1 MRIHDSLTSALKA
14 VWMHRMRS
22 FLTMLGIII
31 GIFAVTAL
39 ISVGQ
44 SSSAAITAQI
54 EGLGTNLLTV
64 NIRDQRAKLTMDD
77 VKAMGQ
83 LDGVSA
89 VSPVISSS
97 YTVKYGST
105 SMPDSVA
112 VQGVMPDYQ
121 YIRNYK
127 LQGGRFIMDS
137 DDTNRLRVAVVGQD
151 IAVTLYGTTDAIGQ
165 QISINGIQ
173 YQIVGILVAQG
184 TSETTNEDDLVM
196 IPFVTAQRLM
206 QNTRISTLY
215 LSATTADTVTAAQ
228 NSLTKYMQQF
238 STEQNGFSVNTQ
250 SSVLQSLSTVTATQT
265 AMLGGIAGIS
275 LLVGGIGIMNI
286 MLVSVME
293 RTREIGIEKAIGATR
308 RDILMQFL
316 FEAIIVSGI
325 GGFIGILLAQFGSGF
340 IGSVMNTKV
349 TVQSGIML
357 LALGFSLMVGV
368 GFGIYPAIKASKL
381 NPIEALR
388 YE

>member
-1 MRIHDSLTSALKA
+1 MKIYDSVISALKA

-22 FLTMLGIII
+22 ILTMLGIII
-31 GIFAVTAL
+31 GIFAVTSL

-44 SSSAAITAQI
+44 SSNAAITAQI

-64 NIRDQRAKLTMDD
+64 NIRDRRANLTITD
-77 VKAMGQ
+77 VEAMAQ

-89 VSPVISSS
+89 VSPVVASS
-97 YTVKYGST
+97 YTVKNGST
-105 SMPDSVA
+105 SMDSIT

-121 YIRNYK
+121 YIREYK
-127 LQGGRFIMDS
+127 LESGRFIS
-137 DDTNRLRVAVVGQD
+137 ERDDTSRLKVAVIGQD
-151 IAVTLYGTTDAIGQ
+151 IAVTLYGTLDVIGER
-165 QISINGIQ
+165 IAINGAQ
-173 YQIVGILVAQG
+173 YQIVGLLAAQG
-184 TSETTNEDDLVM
+184 TNETTNEDDLIM
-196 IPFVTAQRLM
+196 IPFVTAQRVM
-206 QNTRISTLY
+206 QNTSISTVY
-215 LSATTADTVTAAQ
+215 LSATTSDTVSTAQ
-228 NSLTKYMQQF
+228 TSLTKYLQQF
-238 STEQNGFSVNTQ
+238 STETNGFSVNTQ
-250 SSVLQSLSTVTATQT
+250 SSVLESLSSVTATQT

-308 RDILMQFL
+308 KDILLQFL
-316 FEAIIVSGI
+316 FEAIVVSGI
-325 GGFIGILLAQFGSGF
+325 GGLIGILLAQFGSGF
-340 IGSVMNTKV
+340 VGSIMSTTV
-349 TVQSGIML
+349 TVQTGVML
-357 LALGFSLMVGV
+357 LALGFSLIVGI

>member
-1 MRIHDSLTSALKA
+1 MKIYESLSSALKA
-14 VWMHRMRS
+14 VWMHRTRS
-22 FLTMLGIII
+22 ILTMLGIII

-44 SSSAAITAQI
+44 SSSAAITSQI
-54 EGLGTNLLTV
+54 EGLGTNLITV
-64 NIRDQRAKLTMDD
+64 SIRDQRAKLTIDD
-77 VKAMGQ
+77 VNAMGQ

-89 VSPVISSS
+89 VSPIISSS
-97 YTVKYGST
+97 YSVKNGAT
-105 SMPDSVA
+105 SMPDNET
-112 VQGVMPDYQ
+112 VQGVMPAYQ
-121 YIRNYK
+121 DIRNYK
-127 LQGGRFIMDS
+127 LQDGRFIMDS

-151 IAVTLYGTTDAIGQ
+151 IAVTLYGTTDAVGQ
-165 QISINGIQ
+165 QITINGVQ
-173 YQIVGILVAQG
+173 YQIVGVLVAQG
-184 TSETTNEDDLVM
+184 TSETTNEDDMVM

-206 QNTRISTLY
+206 QNTRITTIY
-215 LSATTADTVTAAQ
+215 LSATSPDTVTAAQ
-228 NSLTKYMQQF
+228 TSLSKYMTQF

-250 SSVLQSLSTVTATQT
+250 SSMLQSLSSVTATQT

-293 RTREIGIEKAIGATR
+293 RTREIGIEKAIGAR
-308 RDILMQFL
+308 RKDILTQFL

-325 GGFIGILLAQFGSGF
+325 GGLIGILLAQFGSGF
-340 IGSVMNTKV
+340 VGSIMNTKV
-349 TVQSGIML
+349 TVQSGVML
-357 LALGFSLMVGV
+357 LALGFSLIIGI

-381 NPIEALR
+381 SPIEALR